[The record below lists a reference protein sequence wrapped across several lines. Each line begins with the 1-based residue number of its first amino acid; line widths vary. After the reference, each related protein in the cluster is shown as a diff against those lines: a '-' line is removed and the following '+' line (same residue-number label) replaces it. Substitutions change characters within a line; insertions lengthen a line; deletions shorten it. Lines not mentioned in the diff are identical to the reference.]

1 MSDVYLRLREHRER
15 ALRLTADRRDDIAR
29 EAAWI
34 IYRLGRKVG
43 RRFINRNTVSRTKI
57 LRALYDASWA
67 VLGVKIFDPYATY
80 RTFDGGADSA
90 TWRETLAMLR
100 RWVESHRRAWLENR
114 RSKEVPQ

>member
-43 RRFINRNTVSRTKI
+43 RRFVSRNTVSRTRI
-57 LRALYDASWA
+57 LEALHDASRT
-67 VLGVKIFDPYATY
+67 VLGVEIYDPYATY
-80 RTFDGGADSA
+80 SVFDRGADSA
-90 TWRETLAMLR
+90 TWRETLATLR
-100 RWVESHRRAWLENR
+100 RWVESHRRAWLANR
-114 RSKEVPQ
+114 RSKEVP